1 MALCSVGHLGQAP
14 GTGGP
19 PRAGLCRLGRHF
31 VCSLIL
37 GCIVLPAPLAGAQ
50 DMSRPPAHG
59 AAGHSAAPGAAAPLP
74 LPCTC
79 RAKGRDYELGEVVCL
94 PTSAGPRL
102 ATCGMELNN
111 TSWHVTSE
119 PCPDS

>member
-1 MALCSVGHLGQAP
+1 MALCSIGKPGPAP
-14 GTGGP
+14 GTRGRSRWDP
-19 PRAGLCRLGRHF
+19 CLVAGCM
-31 VCSLIL
+31 IL
-37 GCIVLPAPLAGAQ
+37 GMALPMPHAGAQ
-50 DMSRPPAHG
+50 SRPAPPQGTVAG
-59 AAGHSAAPGAAAPLP
+59 QAATGPAAPATT
-74 LPCTC
+74 PCTC

-111 TSWHVTSE
+111 TSWHVTSQ

>member
-1 MALCSVGHLGQAP
+1 MALCSVGKPGQAS
-14 GTGGP
+14 GMGGP
-19 PRAGLCRLGRHF
+19 SRAGLCRLARLF
-31 VCSLIL
+31 ACSLIL
-37 GCIVLPAPLAGAQ
+37 GCTALPVPIAGAQ
-50 DMSRPPAHG
+50 VMSRPPAHG
-59 AAGHSAAPGAAAPLP
+59 AAGHSAAPGAAAPMTI
-74 LPCTC
+74 PCTC

>member
-1 MALCSVGHLGQAP
+1 MALCSVGKPGQAP
-14 GTGGP
+14 GTRGP
-19 PRAGLCRLGRHF
+19 SWSGLRRLVVG
-31 VCSLIL
+31 SLIL
-37 GCIVLPAPLAGAQ
+37 GYAALPMPHAGAQ
-50 DMSRPPAHG
+50 GISRSP
-59 AAGHSAAPGAAAPLP
+59 AAGAGNHSAAPGPAVPAAF
-74 LPCTC
+74 PCTC